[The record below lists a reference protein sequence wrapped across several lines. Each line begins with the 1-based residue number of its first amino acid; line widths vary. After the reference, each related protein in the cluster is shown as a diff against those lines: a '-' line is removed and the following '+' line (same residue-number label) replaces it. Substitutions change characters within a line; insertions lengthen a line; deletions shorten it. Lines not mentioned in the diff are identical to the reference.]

1 MKRRNLI
8 IGMGSFA
15 AAGGAAVGTGAFST
29 AEATRDVS
37 VRVANENNAYLSIKP
52 SNTANGQFATQGSS
66 NQIGLDFS
74 GSGNSGSGVGQD
86 SVYNFDDVF
95 RISNQ
100 GTQTIYVWS
109 RLSGGSKF
117 DDNNLY
123 FYPNDSR
130 ATELNDSSNSVLT
143 LSPGEGAKVGVHVD
157 TESVS
162 TGSDTIT
169 ATIRADVNKPEN
181 SGSVGPDGDQALVVS
196 QDGDTG
202 DFSSIQS
209 AIDSADGTDIIVQPG
224 TYEERPVIPGSASG
238 LTLRG
243 AGEGEVTIDA
253 SDDSQFS
260 NRYGLEIEAGA
271 EDVTLRDFTL
281 KGPVST
287 GGGYPSGYF
296 GLKIYGVTG
305 LEVRN
310 VTVKGSSLS
319 EVDLNGV
326 TDAVLA
332 NVTADGENPNASSTS
347 GTGLF
352 LTNCRN
358 ITVKNI
364 KTRNNDWG
372 GIGISAWDQGGDDG
386 EAGQEVGA
394 DPAARGI
401 SLVGTNNE
409 IEEDLPLYT
418 EEEPGGTDFH
428 QQNRN
433 SEVDTD
439 GDSDWDVFFPIA
451 GDSSAGS
458 DHDVTVGTVDPGS
471 GVSNSLSHTVTLKR
485 YPVVVTDDE
494 DAPNEVGS
502 AGLITEQ
509 YFVSSSE
516 RESVINSPRVAD
528 SWNAGG
534 DLNEVEFSGGFVYQI
549 ERKDN
554 V

>member
-37 VRVANENNAYLSIKP
+37 VQVANENNAYLSIKP

-66 NQIGLDFS
+66 DNQIGLDFS
-74 GSGNSGSGVGQD
+74 GSGNGGSGVGQD

-130 ATELNDSSNSVLT
+130 STELNDSSNSVLT
-143 LSPGEGAKVGVHVD
+143 LSPGEGAEVGVHVD

-253 SDDSQFS
+253 SDDSQFTNS
-260 NRYGLEIEAGA
+260 YGFEIEAGA
-271 EDVTLRDFTL
+271 EDITLRDFTL

-287 GGGYPSGYF
+287 GGGYPASYF
-296 GLKIYGVTG
+296 GLKIYGATG

-372 GIGISAWDQGGDDG
+372 GIGISAWNQTS
-386 EAGQEVGA
+386 QSVGA
-394 DPAARGI
+394 KPATRGI

-439 GDSDWDVFFPIA
+439 ADSDWDVFFPID

-458 DHDVTVGTVDPGS
+458 DHDVTVGTVERGS
-471 GVSNSLSHTVTLKR
+471 GVSSSLSHTVILKR
-485 YPVVVTDDE
+485 YPVVVND

-502 AGLITEQ
+502 AGQITEQ

-516 RESVINSPRVAD
+516 RDSVMSSPRVAN

-534 DLNEVEFSGGFVYQI
+534 DLNEVEFNGGFVYQI
-549 ERKDN
+549 EGTADN

>member
-1 MKRRNLI
+1 MQRRKFVL
-8 IGMGSFA
+8 GLGSLT
-15 AAGGAAVGTGAFST
+15 AGGAAAVGSGAFTT
-29 AEATRDVS
+29 AEATRDVA
-37 VRVANENNAYLSIKP
+37 VEVADDSTGYVALQASGGP
-52 SNTANGQFATQGSS
+52 NGQFASQGT
-66 NQIGLDFS
+66 NGKIGLDFS
-74 GSGNSGSGVGQD
+74 GSGNEGSGVGRN

-95 RISNQ
+95 RVTNQ
-100 GTQTIYVWS
+100 GTQTVYVWS

-117 DDNNLY
+117 DNNNLY
-123 FYPNDSR
+123 FYPNGSR
-130 ATELNDSSNSVLT
+130 STKLKDNSNSVLA
-143 LSPGEGAKVGVHVD
+143 LSPGETANIGVHID
-157 TESVS
+157 
-162 TGSDTIT
+162 TGSFSLDSDSLT
-169 ATIRADVNKPEN
+169 ATIRADVDRPGTSE
-181 SGSVGPDGDQALVVS
+181 SVGPEGDEALVVS
-196 QDGDTG
+196 QTPDQG

-209 AIDSADGTDIIVQPG
+209 AIDSADGTTIIVEPG
-224 TYEERPVIPGSASG
+224 TYEERPVIPGSVSG

-253 SDDSQFS
+253 SEDSQFS
-260 NRYGLEIEAGA
+260 NSYGFEIERGA

-287 GGGYPSGYF
+287 GGGYPASYF

-332 NVTADGENPNASSTS
+332 NVTADGENPNASTTS

-358 ITVKNI
+358 VTVKNI
-364 KTRNNDWG
+364 TTRNNDWG
-372 GIGISAWDQGGDDG
+372 GIGISAWDQGGDD
-386 EAGQEVGA
+386 EESGQEVGA

-428 QQNRN
+428 LQNRN

-439 GDSDWDVFFPIA
+439 SDGDWDVFFPID

-458 DHDVTVGTVDPGS
+458 DHDVTVGTVERGS
-471 GVSNSLSHTVTLKR
+471 GVSSSLSHTVILKR
-485 YPVVVTDDE
+485 YPVVVND

-516 RESVINSPRVAD
+516 RDSVMSSPRVAN

-549 ERKDN
+549 EGTADN